1 MQVNSA
7 ANTSQMYST
16 QVDSITNRAFSK
28 LDPSNKGSFD
38 KASFEKLFSQMS
50 GGNPASTA
58 IADKIFQKL
67 DANGTGQVDKAEFA
81 NDVSSFMNKIH
92 QGGGLQS
99 LLGGSAVGGLQSLM
113 GGGTSSSDSSSDGS
127 TSTNPIDMF
136 MQALDSN
143 NPATSNIQST
153 QDYLNTMQ
161 KQKGS

>member
-1 MQVNSA
+1 MQIGSA
-7 ANTSQMYST
+7 ANASQMYSP
-16 QVDSITNRAFSK
+16 QVNNITNRAFSK
-28 LDPSNKGSFD
+28 LDPNNTGSFD
-38 KASFEKLFSQMS
+38 KASFEKMFNQVS

-67 DANGTGQVDKAEFA
+67 DVNGTGQIDKAEFA

-113 GGGTSSSDSSSDGS
+113 GGSTSSSDSSTDGS
-127 TSTNPIDMF
+127 ASNNPIDML

-143 NPATSNIQST
+143 NQATTNIQST
-153 QDYLNTMQ
+153 QDYLNSMQ
-161 KQKGS
+161 KQKG